1 MKKHIYTAI
10 RIILFISIFAVIIH
24 IMNFCLVASNWASI
38 DRWERYAKSDD
49 YDTLFVGSSVGWVI
63 VPRTIDGINDCHC
76 VNMSTPDQFYKTS
89 LEAVKFVS
97 CQQPLNEVVLLTGFD
112 ALERPEDY
120 AAAASFLEAQ
130 YETAPAT
137 KRYGAV
143 FADKIGRYADKD
155 FLTSADS
162 INIWFDWVER
172 FTYTIPQIVKN
183 MAFRQGRKDPGYVL
197 DMNKKIERTDPR
209 SVNSKATQQDI
220 ESAQSMN
227 LTSIDINPESL
238 TKLDDMASYLEANG
252 IKFAVIVTP
261 HRSDVRAQYGDEYDL
276 IDSYLEEFV
285 TARGGRY
292 FNIDSDPEL
301 RKELPDDMFMDQ
313 EHIVDEGNDIVS
325 KKIAQLLR

>member
-1 MKKHIYTAI
+1 MKKHIFTVI

-24 IMNFCLVASNWASI
+24 IMNYCLVASNGASI
-38 DRWERYAKSDD
+38 DRWEQYAKSDD

-97 CQQPLNEVVLLTGFD
+97 CRQPLDEVVLLTGFD
-112 ALERPEDY
+112 ALERSEDY

-130 YETAPAT
+130 YETAPT
-137 KRYGAV
+137 MKRYSAV
-143 FADKIGRYADKD
+143 FADKIGRYSDKE

-172 FTYTIPQIVKN
+172 FTYSIPQIVKN
-183 MAFRQGRKDPGYVL
+183 MAFREGRKDPGYVL
-197 DMNKKIERTDPR
+197 DMNKSIERTDPG
-209 SVNSKATQQDI
+209 SANKDTTEQDI
-220 ESAQSMN
+220 ESALGMN
-227 LTSIDINPESL
+227 LTNLEINSDSL
-238 TKLDDMASYLEANG
+238 KKLDEMASYLKANG
-252 IKFAVIVTP
+252 IRFSVIVTP
-261 HRSDVRAQYGDEYDL
+261 HRSNVRAQYGDEYEL
-276 IDSYLEEFV
+276 IDSYLEEYV
-285 TARGGRY
+285 TKRGGRY

-301 RKELPDDMFMDQ
+301 REQLPDDMFMDK